1 MFTSSVRGGKAFAAE
16 QKIRELKSRI
26 AKLNSLK
33 LKVSPTKK
41 IPTSVENMNS
51 VLNEKYG
58 ISPND
63 IEKKSLSSEKLRTL
77 FNFHRI
83 EKIKQVNDRFNRYD
97 RKKYSAKRRKLRE
110 NLNVGERVLVLAE
123 RIKKKSAPGK
133 FYKQSV
139 QNIEYFNKEQ
149 VFAIRTKQKIDKITY
164 YWLKNVKNN
173 KFLIKRFQRKELFA
187 SKNNFIMLF

>member
-1 MFTSSVRGGKAFAAE
+1 ME
-16 QKIRELKSRI
+16 I
-26 AKLNSLK
+26 
-33 LKVSPTKK
+33 KVPPTK
-41 IPTSVENMNS
+41 IITTSAENMNS

-83 EKIKQVNDRFNRYD
+83 EKIKQVNDRLDRYD
-97 RKKYSAKRRKLRE
+97 GKKYSVKRRKLRE

-133 FYKQSV
+133 FYKHLI
-139 QNIEYFNKEQ
+139 QNIAYFNKEQ

-173 KFLIKRFQRKELFA
+173 NFLIKRFQRNELFA
-187 SKNNFIMLF
+187 LKNNFIM